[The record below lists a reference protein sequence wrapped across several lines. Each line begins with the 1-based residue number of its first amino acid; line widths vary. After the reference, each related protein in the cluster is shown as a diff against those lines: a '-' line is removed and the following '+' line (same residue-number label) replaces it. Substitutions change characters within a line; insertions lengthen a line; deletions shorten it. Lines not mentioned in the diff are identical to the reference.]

1 MPTASHLPL
10 IPVVDFIHAIS
21 DCFHFYGFH
30 IQFSFPCTLLQP
42 SVPSQLSRNPSS
54 SALSLGWSCFC
65 QISTSCCSLVWA
77 LHYLLEDSGSPSS
90 LRMTFRSLAFWLWM
104 KLLWQD
110 AHIGTVPPNKP
121 MDSSSFVVKVCSGSL
136 SNKFHSFSLLP
147 FCGRRLSR
155 IRAFFLFSGGAL
167 SAWECLFLEL
177 ALFSLPLGRNILE
190 VTTGF
195 RSISFQFHSLG
206 KFSLVLCKW

>member
-1 MPTASHLPL
+1 MPPLPLRCHQLGALRERDTFCFFPSSSNLVIRTIFEESLQFLTFMPTASHLPL

-90 LRMTFRSLAFWLWM
+90 LRMTFRSLAFWL
-104 KLLWQD
+104 
-110 AHIGTVPPNKP
+110 
-121 MDSSSFVVKVCSGSL
+121 
-136 SNKFHSFSLLP
+136 
-147 FCGRRLSR
+147 
-155 IRAFFLFSGGAL
+155 
-167 SAWECLFLEL
+167 
-177 ALFSLPLGRNILE
+177 
-190 VTTGF
+190 
-195 RSISFQFHSLG
+195 
-206 KFSLVLCKW
+206 